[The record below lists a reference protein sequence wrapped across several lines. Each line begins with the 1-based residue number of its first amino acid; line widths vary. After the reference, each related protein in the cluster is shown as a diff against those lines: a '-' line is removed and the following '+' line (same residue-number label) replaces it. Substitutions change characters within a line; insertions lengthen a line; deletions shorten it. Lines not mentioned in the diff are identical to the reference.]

1 MRLKVNPNRMEL
13 LRLRRRYALALRGH
27 RMVKDKLEGLVKE
40 FLHISRD
47 YKDVRAAVDREL
59 PGLLSPFVLARFT
72 SPGEAALT
80 ALEQSRESLKID
92 LEHRRVLNVALP
104 RYKASLPPEPR
115 YSLLD
120 TASSLDGAVSRLR
133 DYLPR
138 ILRLAELEHS
148 VWLLAREVEETRRR
162 VNALEYVLIPEL
174 RETIRFIKA
183 RLDEMERFHISRL
196 MKVKKMLEKRSL
208 HKGYGKL

>member
-27 RMVKDKLEGLVKE
+27 RMIKDKLEGLVKE
-40 FLHISRD
+40 FLSLSRD
-47 YKDVRAAVDREL
+47 YKDVRGAVDREL
-59 PGLLSPFVLARFT
+59 PELLKPFVLARLT
-72 SPGEAALT
+72 SPKGAVTT
-80 ALEQSRESLKID
+80 ALEHSVSA
-92 LEHRRVLNVALP
+92 LELELGHSRVLNVTLP
-104 RYKASLPPEPR
+104 SYNAILPPVPR

-120 TASSLDGAVSRLR
+120 TAGNLDTAVSRLR

-162 VNALEYVLIPEL
+162 VNALEYILIPEL
-174 RETIRFIKA
+174 RESIRSIKA
-183 RLDEMERFHISRL
+183 RLDEMERFNISRL
-196 MKVKKMLEKRSL
+196 MKVKEILEAKRTTF
-208 HKGYGKL
+208 

>member
-13 LRLRRRYALALRGH
+13 LRLRRRYALAVRGH

-40 FLHISRD
+40 FLHVSRD
-47 YKDVRAAVDREL
+47 YRDMRKAVDREL
-59 PGLLSPFVLARFT
+59 PDLLRPFVLARFA
-72 SPGEAALT
+72 SPKEAVAG
-80 ALEQSRESLKID
+80 ALEQSGDPIDID
-92 LEHRRVLNVALP
+92 LRYRRVLNVTLP
-104 RYKASLPPEPR
+104 SYKASLPPVSL

-120 TASSLDGAVSRLR
+120 TASNLDTAISRLR

-148 VWLLAREVEETRRR
+148 VWLLAREVEGTRRR
-162 VNALEYVLIPEL
+162 VNALEYILIPEL
-174 RETIRFIKA
+174 KESIKYIKA

-196 MKVKKMLEKRSL
+196 MKVKEMLEAKRAAL
-208 HKGYGKL
+208 

>member
-1 MRLKVNPNRMEL
+1 MRSKVNPNRMEL
-13 LRLRRRYALALRGH
+13 LRLRRRYALAVRGH

-40 FLHISRD
+40 FLQVSRD
-47 YKDVRAAVDREL
+47 YKDMRTAVDREL
-59 PGLLSPFVLARFT
+59 PGLLEPFVIARLA
-72 SPGEAALT
+72 SPREAVAT
-80 ALEQSRESLKID
+80 ALEQARDPLEID
-92 LEHRRVLNVALP
+92 VMHRRVLNLALP
-104 RYKASLPPEPR
+104 RYRASLPPVPH

-120 TASSLDGAVSRLR
+120 TASNLDTAISRLR

-162 VNALEYVLIPEL
+162 VNALEYILIPEL
-174 RETIRFIKA
+174 RETIRYIKA

-196 MKVKKMLEKRSL
+196 MKVKEMLEAKRVTL
-208 HKGYGKL
+208 